1 MKASKVFLFINIMKK
16 LIVLN
21 LKEFFEI
28 GFNNQFKILSE
39 LEKQVVESLTGLLF
53 SSVIGTCNL
62 NIWFCLNVWL
72 ESAAVMQGI
81 IIKLSNIIIT
91 K

>member
-1 MKASKVFLFINIMKK
+1 MKAYKVFLFINIMKK

-39 LEKQVVESLTGLLF
+39 LEKQVVESIEIQETICVSYSDDGIVIFDLTK
-53 SSVIGTCNL
+53 I
-62 NIWFCLNVWL
+62 
-72 ESAAVMQGI
+72 EY
-81 IIKLSNIIIT
+81 KT
-91 K
+91 KTIFYYSYTTTAS

>member
-39 LEKQVVESLTGLLF
+39 LEKQVVESLEIQETICVSYSDDGV
-53 SSVIGTCNL
+53 VIFDL
-62 NIWFCLNVWL
+62 
-72 ESAAVMQGI
+72 
-81 IIKLSNIIIT
+81 T
-91 K
+91 KIEYKTKTIFYYSYVTTAS